1 MASSVWAS
9 QAGPHPVTPRVA
21 PPRLTLAV
29 LAVLV
34 LLAHAVVLQMPPAR
48 IGPLLDP
55 ASKRVP
61 AFETRSIP
69 LPPPAAPT
77 IAAPATPVTPAKPA
91 RPPRPKPV
99 FKEKSAFP
107 QDPPALVAIESIAK
121 PAQEPLIAEADPVP
135 EEMDSAPPAASGASE
150 AMATAEAVAPTEPAA
165 TAADTATAAAAP
177 ASASA
182 APPSGASQTPIT
194 AMALPASAQLDYKM
208 TGSAKGLT
216 YHANGELARQNTGSS
231 YNARMTVKALFIGSR
246 TMRSTGQISD
256 KGLAPSRFSDKSR
269 TEVAAH
275 LEPDKGQISFSANTP
290 AVPWA
295 QGSQDRVS
303 VFLQLGGML
312 AGNPA
317 AFPVGSSISMLT
329 VGPRDADNWTFVV
342 ESEDQLSLPF
352 GDLATLKLSRKPRR
366 EYDQKVE
373 IWYAPALGYLPVRNK
388 ITQSNGDF
396 VDQQLSSLTRP

>member
-21 PPRLTLAV
+21 PPRLALAV

-34 LLAHAVVLQMPPAR
+34 LLAHAVVLQMPAAR
-48 IGPLLDP
+48 IGPPPDP
-55 ASKRVP
+55 ALKRVP
-61 AFETRSIP
+61 AFATRSIP

-77 IAAPATPVTPAKPA
+77 IAAPATPATPAKPA

-107 QDPPALVAIESIAK
+107 QDTPGLAAIESIAK
-121 PAQEPLIAEADPVP
+121 PVQEPQIAEADPVP
-135 EEMDSAPPAASGASE
+135 AGMDSAPPAAAGAAE

-216 YHANGELARQNTGSS
+216 YHANGELAWQNSGSS

-256 KGLAPSRFSDKSR
+256 TGLAPNRFSDKSR

-275 LEPDKGQISFSANTP
+275 FEPDKGQISFSANTP

-352 GDLATLKLSRKPRR
+352 GDLATVKLSRKPRR